1 MMRRRFDMSGARDTN
16 GKTRTGPELPEPI
29 PRFENF
35 GHVTLRGARNTRD
48 LGALSTADDR
58 TIAAGRLIRSGDLH
72 KCTDEDIELLR
83 DGHGLIRV
91 VDFRTA
97 KERGGAPDP
106 QSRMQGIDF
115 AELPVFSEAAVGI
128 THEGGIAGD
137 IAALK
142 RFSGNAHETIR
153 GLYVTCLLGEDGK
166 RAYREFFETLLA
178 AEDGATLWHCTEG
191 KDRAGLASVLVEYA
205 LGVPMP
211 HIRADYLATNLFVR
225 DAAEE
230 ILDALAGHG
239 LLEHVD
245 LDVDSIFY
253 ADMDYLD
260 AALEAVE
267 QECGGMDAYLAAVL
281 GVGEL
286 ERERLREL
294 YLQ

>member
-1 MMRRRFDMSGARDTN
+1 MSDARD
-16 GKTRTGPELPEPI
+16 KVQRGPELPQPI
-29 PRFENF
+29 PGFENF

-48 LGALSTADDR
+48 LGGLSTADGR
-58 TIAAGRLIRSGDLH
+58 AIAVGRLIRSGDLH

-83 DGHGLIRV
+83 DGHGLARV

-97 KERGGAPDP
+97 KEREGAPDP
-106 QSRMQGIDF
+106 QDRMQGVDF
-115 AELPVFSEAAVGI
+115 ADLPVFSEAAVGI
-128 THEGGIAGD
+128 THEGGMAGD
-137 IAALK
+137 LAALK
-142 RFSGNAHETIR
+142 RFSGNARETIR

-178 AEDGATLWHCTEG
+178 AEGGATLWHCTEG

-211 HIRADYLATNLFVR
+211 HIRADYLATNLFAR
-225 DAAEE
+225 GRAEE

-245 LDVDSIFY
+245 LDVDAIFY
-253 ADMDYLD
+253 ASMDYLD

-281 GVGEL
+281 GVGER

>member
-1 MMRRRFDMSGARDTN
+1 MARRGQAPNCPS
-16 GKTRTGPELPEPI
+16 PI

-48 LGALSTADDR
+48 LGALSTADGR

-211 HIRADYLATNLFVR
+211 TSARIISRPTSSCC

>member
-1 MMRRRFDMSGARDTN
+1 MSDARD
-16 GKTRTGPELPEPI
+16 KVQRGPELPEPI
-29 PRFENF
+29 PGFENF

-48 LGALSTADDR
+48 LGGLSTAGGR

-83 DGHGLIRV
+83 AGHGLIRV

-153 GLYVTCLLGEDGK
+153 DLYVTCLLDEERQAGPS
-166 RAYREFFETLLA
+166 REFFETLLA

-205 LGVPMP
+205 PRRSDAP
-211 HIRADYLATNLFVR
+211 HPRGLLATNLFVR
-225 DAAEE
+225 DATEE

-281 GVGEL
+281 GVGER

>member
-1 MMRRRFDMSGARDTN
+1 
-16 GKTRTGPELPEPI
+16 
-29 PRFENF
+29 
-35 GHVTLRGARNTRD
+35 
-48 LGALSTADDR
+48 
-58 TIAAGRLIRSGDLH
+58 
-72 KCTDEDIELLR
+72 
-83 DGHGLIRV
+83 
-91 VDFRTA
+91 
-97 KERGGAPDP
+97 
-106 QSRMQGIDF
+106 
-115 AELPVFSEAAVGI
+115 
-128 THEGGIAGD
+128 
-137 IAALK
+137 
-142 RFSGNAHETIR
+142 
-153 GLYVTCLLGEDGK
+153 
-166 RAYREFFETLLA
+166 
-178 AEDGATLWHCTEG
+178 
-191 KDRAGLASVLVEYA
+191 VEYA

-225 DAAEE
+225 DVAEG

-281 GVGEL
+281 GVGER

>member
-1 MMRRRFDMSGARDTN
+1 MSHMSDTTTKAQN
-16 GKTRTGPELPEPI
+16 GPELPEEI
-29 PRFENF
+29 PGFVDF
-35 GHVTLRGARNTRD
+35 GHMTLRGARNTRD
-48 LGALSTADDR
+48 LGGLSTADGR
-58 TIAAGRLIRSGDLH
+58 AIAAGRLIRSGDLH

-83 DGHGLIRV
+83 DGHGLARV

-97 KERGGAPDP
+97 KEREGAPDP
-106 QSRMQGIDF
+106 QDRMQGVDF
-115 AELPVFSEAAVGI
+115 ADLPVFSEAAVGI
-128 THEGGIAGD
+128 THEGGMAGD
-137 IAALK
+137 LAALK

-178 AEDGATLWHCTEG
+178 AEGGATLWHCTEG

-267 QECGGMDAYLAAVL
+267 QECGDMDAYLAAVL
-281 GVGEL
+281 GVGER

>member
-1 MMRRRFDMSGARDTN
+1 MSDARD
-16 GKTRTGPELPEPI
+16 KVQRGPELPQAI
-29 PRFENF
+29 PGFENF
-35 GHVTLRGARNTRD
+35 GHVTLHGARNTRD
-48 LGALSTADDR
+48 LGGLHTSDGRA
-58 TIAAGRLIRSGDLH
+58 IVAGTLIRSGDLH

-83 DGHGLIRV
+83 DGHDLARV

-97 KERGGAPDP
+97 KEREGAPDP
-106 QSRMQGIDF
+106 QSRMWGIFF

-128 THEGGIAGD
+128 THEGGMAGD
-137 IAALK
+137 LAALK
-142 RFSGNAHETIR
+142 RFSGNAHDTIR
-153 GLYVTCLLGEDGK
+153 DLYVTCLLGEDGK
-166 RAYREFFETLLA
+166 RAYREFFETLLS
-178 AEDGATLWHCTEG
+178 AEGGATLWHCTEG

-211 HIRADYLATNLFVR
+211 HIRADYLATNLFAR

-281 GVGEL
+281 GVGER
-286 ERERLREL
+286 EREQLREL

>member
-1 MMRRRFDMSGARDTN
+1 MNDAKD
-16 GKTRTGPELPEPI
+16 KTRTGPELPEAAPG
-29 PRFENF
+29 FENF
-35 GHVTLRGARNTRD
+35 GHVGLRGARNTRD
-48 LGALSTADDR
+48 LGGLSTSDGR
-58 TIAAGRLIRSGDLH
+58 TVAQGRLIRSGDLH

-83 DGHGLIRV
+83 DGHDLARV

-97 KERGGAPDP
+97 KEREGAPDP
-106 QSRMQGIDF
+106 QDRMPGIGFID
-115 AELPVFSEAAVGI
+115 LPVFSEAAVGI

-166 RAYREFFETLLA
+166 RAYREFFETLLS
-178 AEDGATLWHCTEG
+178 AEGGATLWHCTEG

-205 LGVPMP
+205 LDVPMP
-211 HIRADYLATNLFVR
+211 YIRADYLATNLFVR

-245 LDVDSIFY
+245 LDIDSIFY
-253 ADMDYLD
+253 ASMDYLN

-267 QECGGMDAYLAAVL
+267 QECGAMDAYLAAVL
-281 GVGEL
+281 GVGER

>member
-1 MMRRRFDMSGARDTN
+1 MNDT
-16 GKTRTGPELPEPI
+16 KEKVQRGPELPQEI
-29 PRFENF
+29 PGFADF
-35 GHVTLRGARNTRD
+35 GHIGLHGARNTRD
-48 LGALSTADDR
+48 LGGLTTTDGR
-58 TIAAGRLIRSGDLH
+58 VIASGRLIRSGELH
-72 KCTDEDIELLR
+72 KATDEDIELLR
-83 DGHGLIRV
+83 DGHDLQRV

-97 KERGGAPDP
+97 AERKGAADP
-106 QSRMQGIDF
+106 QARMQDVTFID
-115 AELPVFSEAAVGI
+115 LPVFSEAAIGI

-137 IAALK
+137 LAALK

-153 GLYVTCLLGEDGK
+153 DLYVTCLLGEDGK
-166 RAYREFFETLLA
+166 RAYREFFETLLT

-239 LLEHVD
+239 LLEHID

-267 QECGGMDAYLAAVL
+267 QECGDMGAYLAAVL
-281 GVGEL
+281 GVGES

>member
-1 MMRRRFDMSGARDTN
+1 MSDARD
-16 GKTRTGPELPEPI
+16 KVQRGPELPQAI
-29 PRFENF
+29 PGFENF
-35 GHVTLRGARNTRD
+35 GHVTLHGARNTRD
-48 LGALSTADDR
+48 LGGLQTSDGRA
-58 TIAAGRLIRSGDLH
+58 IVAGTLIRSGDLH
-72 KCTDEDIELLR
+72 KCTDENIELLR
-83 DGHGLIRV
+83 DGHDLARV

-97 KERGGAPDP
+97 KEREGAPDP
-106 QSRMQGIDF
+106 QSRMRGICF

-128 THEGGIAGD
+128 THEGGMAGD
-137 IAALK
+137 LVALK
-142 RFSGNAHETIR
+142 RFSGNAHDTIR
-153 GLYVTCLLGEDGK
+153 DLYVTCLLGEDGK
-166 RAYREFFETLLA
+166 RAYREFFETLLS
-178 AEDGATLWHCTEG
+178 AEGGATLWHCTEG

-281 GVGEL
+281 GVGER
-286 ERERLREL
+286 EREQLREL

>member
-1 MMRRRFDMSGARDTN
+1 M
-16 GKTRTGPELPEPI
+16 PPI
-29 PRFENF
+29 R
-35 GHVTLRGARNTRD
+35 
-48 LGALSTADDR
+48 
-58 TIAAGRLIRSGDLH
+58 
-72 KCTDEDIELLR
+72 
-83 DGHGLIRV
+83 
-91 VDFRTA
+91 RTA
-97 KERGGAPDP
+97 CRA
-106 QSRMQGIDF
+106 
-115 AELPVFSEAAVGI
+115 AAVGI
-128 THEGGIAGD
+128 THEGGMAGD

-153 GLYVTCLLGEDGK
+153 DLYVTCLLGEDGK
-166 RAYREFFETLLA
+166 QAYREFFETLLT

-205 LGVPMP
+205 LGVPMSY
-211 HIRADYLATNLFVR
+211 IRADYLATNLFVR

-239 LLEHVD
+239 LLEHID

-281 GVGEL
+281 GVGER

-294 YLQ
+294 CLQ

>member
-1 MMRRRFDMSGARDTN
+1 MRRRRFDMNDAKDKVQR
-16 GKTRTGPELPEPI
+16 GPELPDPI

-35 GHVTLRGARNTRD
+35 GHVGLHGARNTRD
-48 LGALSTADDR
+48 LGGLPTTNGR
-58 TIAAGRLIRSGDLH
+58 TVAHGRLIRSGDLH

-83 DGHGLIRV
+83 DGHDLARV

-97 KERGGAPDP
+97 KEREGAPDP
-106 QSRMQGIDF
+106 QDRMPGIGFID
-115 AELPVFSEAAVGI
+115 LPVFSEAAVGI

-166 RAYREFFETLLA
+166 RSYREFFETLLV

-245 LDVDSIFY
+245 LDIDSIFY
-253 ADMDYLD
+253 ASMDYLD

-281 GVGEL
+281 GVGER